1 MPYATLTYLANDR
14 VWVRVDLII
23 SDSNLLC
30 QFCKGDYQ
38 YVLEVSEDATFEYGG
53 CDGRRKQESFALTFS
68 GEHETVE
75 IYEVVG
81 LVVMRL

>member
-1 MPYATLTYLANDR
+1 M
-14 VWVRVDLII
+14 
-23 SDSNLLC
+23 
-30 QFCKGDYQ
+30 
-38 YVLEVSEDATFEYGG
+38 LEVSEDATFEYGG

-75 IYEVVG
+75 IYGVVG